1 MTKADIVQAV
11 YTKLGG
17 FSKKEAAD
25 LVDQVFDSMKETLGR
40 GEKIKISGFGNFV
53 LRDKRQRQGRN
64 PQTGE
69 PIVITAR
76 RVLNFKASQLL
87 KQALNEG
94 LGEEWSESGGA
105 AHGSAQNGHSSGVD
119 GFRLKTGMDSGSV
132 GSDSG
137 GSDSGGGG
145 SGGGGSDSGGPGGSD
160 RRGRFRGAEPGAR
173 SIGDAIARTDQ
184 ALLSHWRGLRHR
196 WCAAARAEVLGRP
209 NFVQYAPRSRAR
221 VSASIRVEMSRS
233 SCA

>member
-25 LVDQVFDSMKETLGR
+25 LVDQVFDAMKETLGR

-87 KQALNEG
+87 KQALNDEAG
-94 LGEEWSESGGA
+94 
-105 AHGSAQNGHSSGVD
+105 
-119 GFRLKTGMDSGSV
+119 
-132 GSDSG
+132 
-137 GSDSGGGG
+137 DSGGGPWAVAG
-145 SGGGGSDSGGPGGSD
+145 QSNGRATSAGETEAEEGHGGQG
-160 RRGRFRGAEPGAR
+160 
-173 SIGDAIARTDQ
+173 
-184 ALLSHWRGLRHR
+184 
-196 WCAAARAEVLGRP
+196 
-209 NFVQYAPRSRAR
+209 
-221 VSASIRVEMSRS
+221 
-233 SCA
+233 